1 MFMLLAVCSNTYIG
15 NKQVCESVEKLQN
28 ALRKRCNL
36 EGLVFSIDSLT
47 FFQLSNFPR
56 GESQA
61 ERTDFFNERSFC

>member
-1 MFMLLAVCSNTYIG
+1 MLLAVCSNTSIG

-47 FFQLSNFPR
+47 FFQSSNFSR